1 MRAQRRNDTM
11 QTACCLAALVVAL
24 AAVAAAGSTAS
35 SQQPENGGY
44 PFGNNLTRGEAVRIA
59 VTMPVTSR
67 GENLSLGVEA
77 MRIFHSFLPS
87 FLDTALPTTF
97 PCVFEFWLA
106 YDAGDALLDSPAGQA
121 DFKRFFQKQTG
132 GVTTEACGNHSGA
145 CITLRLRR
153 FEHSH
158 TLTALWNG
166 INADAF
172 AEGAHYFFMPNDDL
186 KMLSPGWPVELL
198 SILAASPGFPNLGV
212 TGPIDPVSGR
222 RDMPSMPMVC
232 LCASLSLCLSLCLS
246 LSLSLSR
253 ARALCFSRC
262 LAVSV
267 FLSPPRSHRSSYRC
281 PSPYRHTQPCVIQTH
296 TCRCTGHTWRSLR
309 GGHCPAHFVI
319 GSTTSGL
326 ATFTDPLEPVSV
338 CLDVCSR
345 ARTHTDT
352 ESC

>member
-1 MRAQRRNDTM
+1 MRAQRHNDTM

-246 LSLSLSR
+246 LSLSLSLAR
-253 ARALCFSRC
+253 ARALFFSLSRC
-262 LAVSV
+262 LCLSLPPP
-267 FLSPPRSHRSSYRC
+267 LSPFLIPL
-281 PSPYRHTQPCVIQTH
+281 PLPIQTH
-296 TCRCTGHTWRSLR
+296 TTLC
-309 GGHCPAHFVI
+309 
-319 GSTTSGL
+319 
-326 ATFTDPLEPVSV
+326 
-338 CLDVCSR
+338 
-345 ARTHTDT
+345 HTDT
-352 ESC
+352 HMQVHRTHLEIFEGRSLPSSLRNWFNDVWLGNVYRPFGACKRVP